1 MKKSNIYSIA
11 QAVWHAVKKHPYIT
25 VFLLCAA
32 LSFTGYD
39 CVDIYVAH
47 NEMLLL
53 SLAAFAAAI
62 IAIMYIVL
70 RHKNIPALR
79 EKAALMLVFAEG
91 FIFRFVYVIETPIT
105 LRQNDVHIFG
115 GDDGH
120 AAYIEYIYNHFSL
133 PKGDPTAT
141 WQFYHPPVHH
151 ILSAAW
157 KRLLTF
163 LGMPYVSA
171 CESIQ
176 ALTLFYSCC
185 CLILAY
191 KILRY
196 FGIKGKPIVCAL
208 AIVAFHPS
216 MVIMSGSINNDILS
230 ITFALAALYTAL
242 LWYRK
247 PTMLNTLKIALL
259 IGLGMSTKL
268 SAALVAPAVAVI
280 FLFGIYKY
288 RSDIINILGRLVVFA
303 LVCFPLGLWWSVK
316 CFVQY
321 KVPFG
326 YVPDLGGSSFQYV
339 GNIPTAKRLFDFSL
353 FQFKSVFEQWGGSE
367 SGSYYEYNP
376 TIAFLK
382 NSLFGEHMSEVPF
395 GGMRYTAPQVLFYT
409 ALFLAVISFV
419 SLVAVQFIKG
429 ENRLPRLA
437 LLVAH
442 ATYMISYYRFCFSYP
457 YTCTMNFR
465 YILPTMV
472 IGAVSLGL
480 ALQQLKS
487 ISKQGF
493 LVRYCR
499 SLSYIAVAVFCASSW
514 VTYYF
519 LFAMWM

>member
-11 QAVWHAVKKHPYIT
+11 QAVKNHPYII
-25 VFLLCAA
+25 VFLLCAV
-32 LSFTGYD
+32 LSFTGYSYLAQ
-39 CVDIYVAH
+39 I
-47 NEMLLL
+47 ELLFLIL
-53 SLAAFAAAI
+53 SLLAAAAAI
-62 IAIMYIVL
+62 LIYFL
-70 RHKNIPALR
+70 LKNKNIPALR

-105 LRQNDVHIFG
+105 LRQNDVHVFG

-151 ILSAAW
+151 IISAAW
-157 KRLLTF
+157 MRVLTF
-163 LGMPYVSA
+163 FGMPYQSA

-185 CLILAY
+185 CIILTY

-196 FGIKGKPIVCAL
+196 FGLKGKPMICAL
-208 AIVAFHPS
+208 SIAAFHPS
-216 MVIMSGSINNDILS
+216 MVIMAGSINNDILS

-247 PTMLNTLKIALL
+247 PSMWGTLKIALL
-259 IGLGMSTKL
+259 IGFGMSTKL
-268 SAALVAPAVAVI
+268 SAALAAPAVAVI
-280 FLFGIYKY
+280 FLCGMYKY

-316 CFVQY
+316 CFAQY
-321 KVPFG
+321 KMPFG
-326 YVPDLGGSSFQYV
+326 YVPDLGGSQSFQYV

-353 FQFKSVFEQWGGSE
+353 FQFKSVFEQWGDLAGND
-367 SGSYYEYNP
+367 YCEYNP

-382 NSLFGEHMSEVPF
+382 NSLFGEHMSGKPF
-395 GGMRYTAPQVLFYT
+395 DGIKYTAPQVLFYT
-409 ALFLAVISFV
+409 ALFLAVVSFV
-419 SLVAVQFIKG
+419 SLIVMQFIKG
-429 ENRLPRLA
+429 KDRLPRLA

-442 ATYMISYYRFCFSYP
+442 ATYMISYYRFCFSFP

-472 IGAVSLGL
+472 IGAVSLGIM
-480 ALQQLKS
+480 LQKAKS
-487 ISKQGF
+487 VSRQNFII
-493 LVRYCR
+493 RYCQ
-499 SLSYIAVAVFCASSW
+499 SLTYILSAMFCVSSW

-519 LFAMWM
+519 LFAAQM

>member
-1 MKKSNIYSIA
+1 MKKSNYA
-11 QAVWHAVKKHPYIT
+11 KAVWQAVKDHPYIAS
-25 VFLLCAA
+25 FLLCAA
-32 LSFTGYD
+32 LSFTGYSF
-39 CVDIYVAH
+39 ISH
-47 NEMLLL
+47 IEWLFLIL
-53 SLAAFAAAI
+53 TLLAAAAAI
-62 IAIMYIVL
+62 LIYFL
-70 RHKNIPALR
+70 LKNKNIPALR
-79 EKAALMLVFAEG
+79 EKAALLLVFAEG
-91 FIFRFVYVIETPIT
+91 FIFRFVYVLETPVT
-105 LRQNDVHIFG
+105 LRQNDVHNFG
-115 GDDGH
+115 GNNGH
-120 AAYIEYIYNHFSL
+120 AAYIEYIYKNFSL

-151 ILSAAW
+151 IISAAW
-157 KRLLTF
+157 MRLLTF
-163 LGMPYVSA
+163 LGMPYESA

-185 CLILAY
+185 CLILTY

-196 FGIKGKPIVCAL
+196 FGLKGKPIVCAL
-208 AIVAFHPS
+208 SIAAFHPS

-230 ITFALAALYTAL
+230 ITFAIAALYKAL

-247 PTMLNTLKIALL
+247 PDMNNTLETALM

-280 FLFGIYKY
+280 FLCGMYKY

-303 LVCFPLGLWWSVK
+303 LACFPLGLWWSVK

-321 KVPFG
+321 RMPFG

-353 FQFKSVFEQWGGSE
+353 FQFDSVFEQWGGSA

-382 NSLFGEHMSEVPF
+382 NSLFGEHMSDKPF
-395 GGMRYTAPQVLFYT
+395 GGIKYTAPQVLFYA

-419 SLVAVQFIKG
+419 SLIAVQFIKG
-429 ENRLPRLA
+429 KNRLPSLA
-437 LLVAH
+437 LLIAH

-499 SLSYIAVAVFCASSW
+499 SFGYISAAVFCISSW
-514 VTYYF
+514 LTYYF
-519 LFAMWM
+519 LFAAQM

>member
-1 MKKSNIYSIA
+1 MKKSNYA
-11 QAVWHAVKKHPYIT
+11 CAVWQAVKRHPYIT

-32 LSFTGYD
+32 LSFTGYSYSE
-39 CVDIYVAH
+39 IGISHIAR
-47 NEMLLL
+47 LFLIL
-53 SLAAFAAAI
+53 TLLAAAAAI
-62 IAIMYIVL
+62 PIYFIL
-70 RHKNIPALR
+70 RRKNIPALR

-91 FIFRFVYVIETPIT
+91 FIFRFAYVLETPVT
-105 LRQNDVHIFG
+105 LRQNDVGGFG
-115 GDDGH
+115 GSSGH
-120 AAYIEYIYNHFSL
+120 AAYIEYIYNNFSL

-151 ILSAAW
+151 IVSAAW
-157 KRLLTF
+157 LRLLTF
-163 LGMPYVSA
+163 FGMPYKSA
-171 CESIQ
+171 CECIQ

-185 CLILAY
+185 CIILAY

-196 FGIKGKPIVCAL
+196 FGVKGKPIVCAL

-216 MVIMSGSINNDILS
+216 LVIMSGSINNDMLS

-247 PTMLNTLKIALL
+247 PDMQSTLKIALL

-280 FLFGIYKY
+280 FLCGMYKY

-303 LVCFPLGLWWSVK
+303 FVCFPLGLWWSVK

-321 KVPFG
+321 RVPFG
-326 YVPDLGGSSFQYV
+326 YVPDLGGSKSFQYI

-353 FQFKSVFEQWGGSE
+353 FQFESVFEQWGERLGND
-367 SGSYYEYNP
+367 YCEYNP

-382 NSLFGEHMSEVPF
+382 NSLFGEHMSGKPF
-395 GGMRYTAPQVLFYT
+395 GGMKYTAPQVLFYT

-419 SLVAVQFIKG
+419 SLAAVQFIKG
-429 ENRLPRLA
+429 KDRLPRLA
-437 LLVAH
+437 LMIAH

-465 YILPTMV
+465 YILPTMI

-487 ISKQGF
+487 RTKQGF

-499 SLSYIAVAVFCASSW
+499 SLSHIAVAVFCISSW

-519 LFAMWM
+519 LFAEFM